1 MRILMCC
8 LLIMLLLGPGTT
20 FGDAKSADA
29 KKRYGVGV
37 LGNCCTHGLGVCG
50 AFERHPATYV
60 VTAYEKDARRAK
72 ELEAKLGSPLAVSY
86 DAVINHSDVA
96 IVGIACDPSDKAEMV
111 EKAAAAGKHIFLNKP
126 LCENLDSARRIT
138 GAVKKH
144 NVQFVHDIPMVRFVP
159 VYARLLRE
167 VQSGQYGKVMGYHH
181 LFGMNFAPDFS
192 LKERWPERLDPAS
205 RSGGGEMTNMG
216 CYAIDYAVS
225 LFGRPQAVTAKW
237 RKTWDVY
244 IEADVENFSQIV
256 LDYGAFFAFLEVGKQ
271 QLAGKER
278 RHSNSLLVNFEHT
291 TMLIDNSAKVVT
303 INHVPQD
310 WAKFTEGATVMGPI
324 DQLIAAIEQGT
335 PPTSN
340 VETAVVATE
349 VLMAAYKSIVTGQ
362 TVRLPL
368 PTGGNPLIEEETTRG
383 QRK

>member
-1 MRILMCC
+1 MRVLMSCV
-8 LLIMLLLGPGTT
+8 LIVLLLSSPAA
-20 FGDAKSADA
+20 FGDAKPAGA

-60 VTAYEKDARRAK
+60 VAAYEKDARRAK
-72 ELEAKLGSPLAVSY
+72 ELESKLGSPLAASY
-86 DAVINHSDVA
+86 DAVINHPDVA

-111 EKAAAAGKHIFLNKP
+111 EKAAAAGKHILLNKP
-126 LCENLDSARRIT
+126 LSESLDSARRIAA
-138 GAVKKH
+138 AVKEH
-144 NVQFVHDIPMVRFVP
+144 HVQFVYDIPMVRFVP
-159 VYARLLRE
+159 VYTRLLRE
-167 VQSGQYGKVMGYHH
+167 VQSGRYGKVMGYHH
-181 LFGMNFAPDFS
+181 LFGMNFAPDFP

-205 RSGGGEMTNMG
+205 KSGGGEMTNMG

-244 IEADVENFSQIV
+244 VEADVENFGQIV
-256 LDYGAFFAFLEVGKQ
+256 LDYGDFFAFLEVGKQ
-271 QLAGKER
+271 QLAGEER
-278 RHSNSLLVNFEHT
+278 RHSNSLLINFEHT

-310 WAKFTEGATVMGPI
+310 WARFAEGARVVGPI
-324 DQLIAAIEQGT
+324 DQLIAAIEEGT

-349 VLMAAYKSIVTGQ
+349 ALMAAYTSIVTKQ
-362 TVRLPL
+362 TVKLPL
-368 PTGGNPLIEEETTRG
+368 PSGKNPLVKAGTKRERP
-383 QRK
+383 